1 MCTDCNSVTLPSG
14 INGDNG
20 WSPELSLVSA
30 DCEGPIS
37 IIRLIKWIGG
47 TGSKP
52 FFGANEMTDSWLDT
66 NPIYIGTT
74 GFVTDPCDATNVNG
88 SAGSVGPQGPIGPQG
103 ATGPQGPAGLN
114 GTNGVDG
121 KTILN
126 GTINPGSGIGSNG
139 DFYLNTSTF
148 TLFGPKTA
156 GTWPTPGTPLIGPQ
170 GPAGPPGPTGPI
182 GPQGV
187 PGTLANAFYQYVAD
201 EGNVLPQKNVL
212 NFIGDLVT
220 ASNSLSTTDVVI
232 NNKIHY
238 CELVI
243 NNIYQPE
250 SGLIP
255 RSTTLPLSNKTIARD
270 GQYIKKYTRIVSQC
284 NNVLATPTAGNYV
297 STPPFCSFGTMNN
310 DTGIFTITEPGLYF
324 IQASVHLS
332 PDNNTSQY
340 WLNPGQDVMTI
351 NGEIGLGIVTDNNSD
366 IYAGNFQTI
375 SGDNSKVITT
385 DVDITTSTIMFN
397 PSGSSNKPIAI
408 KILNKTNRDYNG
420 KTYTSSNVIR
430 FAIIKIFGCTTGFNN
445 TSQSLP
451 NNEEDQN

>member
-52 FFGANEMTDSWLDT
+52 FFGANEMTDSWLAT
-66 NPIYIGTT
+66 NLIYIGTT

-156 GTWPTPGTPLIGPQ
+156 GTWSTPGTSIIGPL
-170 GPAGPPGPTGPI
+170 GPQGPPGPTGPI
-182 GPQGV
+182 GPQGI
-187 PGTLANAFYQYVAD
+187 PGIPATLYYQYIED
-201 EGNVLPQKNVL
+201 EGNVFPQQ
-212 NFIGDLVT
+212 LVT
-220 ASNSLSTTDVVI
+220 NYIGNLVNITNDISGKTNIEI
-232 NNKIHY
+232 NNKVYY
-238 CELVI
+238 CDLTI
-243 NNIYQPE
+243 NDSYVPVSGTINKILAAPNRNIP
-250 SGLIP
+250 
-255 RSTTLPLSNKTIARD
+255 RD
-270 GQYIKKYTRIVSQC
+270 GQTILKYNRIIY
-284 NNVLATPTAGNYV
+284 NNTVATATVGSGNYV
-297 STPPFCSFGTMNN
+297 GQVGQPTVPTCPFGTMNN
-310 DTGIFTITEPGLYF
+310 DTGVFTITESGLYLLK
-324 IQASVHLS
+324 ASVHLK
-332 PDNNTSQY
+332 PDESTSLY
-340 WLNPGQDVMTI
+340 WSTTE
-351 NGEIGLGIVTDNNSD
+351 NGMVGLGLTPNNSTD
-366 IYAGNFQTI
+366 IYSGNYQSI
-375 SGDNSKVITT
+375 LQSVTT
-385 DVDITTSTIMFN
+385 DIDITTSVIIYHA
-397 PSGSSNKPIAI
+397 SGTRAVKL
-408 KILNKTNRDYNG
+408 KLLNRTSRDYDG
-420 KTYTSSNVIR
+420 TTYSFADGFR
-430 FAIIKIFGCTTGFNN
+430 FVIIK
-445 TSQSLP
+445 LY
-451 NNEEDQN
+451 